1 MLEKEV
7 ESLDNLK
14 DKNNNIDKL
23 RSNNNTNNS
32 YSKHKGNIDDLLE
45 DINYV
50 CIKSTQKIV
59 KYNKKSN
66 KFQHQKKYKKLQ
78 KCREN

>member
-66 KFQHQKKYKKLQ
+66 KF
-78 KCREN
+78 

>member
-1 MLEKEV
+1 MEKEV

-50 CIKSTQKIV
+50 CIKSAQKIV
-59 KYNKKSN
+59 KCNKKSN
-66 KFQHQKKYKKLQ
+66 KF
-78 KCREN
+78 